1 MTQPTTAGIGR
12 PSAECL
18 RNVQLSCQL
27 LQRHESRFVDTFFHK
42 VLEDV
47 RWARELGPEQ
57 ARPLCD
63 GLARSVLWA
72 GLSQDSDDLVG
83 EAMREVGAR
92 YKQQGVPEQ
101 WYREFGKALLFA
113 VRQMQPGEWGS
124 LLSSDWVAYYMWLSE
139 FIQVGELEMRAG
151 ETAARP
157 GPGAGGAGIQSLGD
171 VVQLLQ
177 SRYFPDNDRALATI
191 CTRVALRTGT
201 DLRNPRPDQ
210 NTDPVAISNVLST
223 LLVLGY
229 SLQSFSIEDASAPDS
244 DWDDLDGADDPGGF
258 GGVSGAG
265 GLGGLGGAEGS
276 GGPGGAGG
284 PDGRLGDRP
293 GPGSAPV
300 GSGAIG
306 GRSRALRRRVS
317 RIIGLGRGSFGGGR

>member
-1 MTQPTTAGIGR
+1 MTQPATAGIGR

-18 RNVQLSCQL
+18 RNIQLSCQL
-27 LQRHESRFVDTFFHK
+27 LQRHEGRFVDAFFHK

-92 YKQQGVPEQ
+92 YRQQGVPEQ

-124 LLSSDWVAYYMWLSE
+124 LLSSDWVAYYLWLSE
-139 FIQVGELEMRAG
+139 FIQAGELATRPG
-151 ETAARP
+151 EAAARP
-157 GPGAGGAGIQSLGD
+157 GPGAAGAGIQSLDD
-171 VVQLLQ
+171 VVQLLR

-210 NTDPVAISNVLST
+210 NTDPVTISNVLST

-244 DWDDLDGADDPGGF
+244 DWDDLVGVNDPGGV
-258 GGVSGAG
+258 GEAGVM
-265 GLGGLGGAEGS
+265 
-276 GGPGGAGG
+276 GGPGG
-284 PDGRLGDRP
+284 PDGRIGDQP

-300 GSGAIG
+300 GSGAVG

-317 RIIGLGRGSFGGGR
+317 RIIGLSRGSFGGGR